1 MGANSGEPLGRSPSW
16 GWQWGWRRSRLAESR
31 SAPESEGRGVSTSC
45 LRRKS
50 RQRAGGEG
58 GRITEGQEEA
68 PQLHK
73 KFFHCSS
80 TSSSYL
86 PHNPPKPRGG
96 APDSVQGKPQDS
108 HLRALGTAPGTLPC
122 PTSRRLESPGVSR
135 VSPSQQHLQAQLS
148 SGPRGMLVPKP
159 LGQAVP
165 PVPAEWSPHP
175 VECRHLILWG
185 AHGSFHR
192 VGQGLSDR
200 DLESV
205 VFWVLF
211 WLSRKH
217 ARSRP

>member
-1 MGANSGEPLGRSPSW
+1 M
-16 GWQWGWRRSRLAESR
+16 
-31 SAPESEGRGVSTSC
+31 
-45 LRRKS
+45 
-50 RQRAGGEG
+50 
-58 GRITEGQEEA
+58 
-68 PQLHK
+68 
-73 KFFHCSS
+73 
-80 TSSSYL
+80 
-86 PHNPPKPRGG
+86 
-96 APDSVQGKPQDS
+96 
-108 HLRALGTAPGTLPC
+108 
-122 PTSRRLESPGVSR
+122 
-135 VSPSQQHLQAQLS
+135 SPSQQHLQAQLS

-175 VECRHLILWG
+175 VGCRHLILWG

-217 ARSRP
+217 ARDHKHSHCLCKNLLYCDRVSMI